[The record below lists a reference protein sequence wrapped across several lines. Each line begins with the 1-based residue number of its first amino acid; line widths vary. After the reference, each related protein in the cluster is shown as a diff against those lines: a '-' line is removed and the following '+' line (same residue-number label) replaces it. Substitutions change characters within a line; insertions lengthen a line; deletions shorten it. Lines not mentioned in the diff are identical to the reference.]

1 MSLFVANSK
10 KIKRVAEFGDFQTP
24 LSFATDVALLLRRLG
39 MEFSSLI
46 EPNCG
51 RGNFIIAGSKI
62 FPQLKNI
69 IGLEIN
75 PVYVNDLKDKIV
87 KNNLLEKTR
96 IINADFF
103 DADWKSMLSKID
115 EPILIIGNPPWITNA
130 GIGSIG
136 GSNLPQKSNF
146 MEFSGLDAITGKSNF
161 DISEWMM
168 IKLVEALEQFDGV
181 LAMLCKTIVARKVLY
196 YIGRKKLH
204 IESSS
209 IYLIDAKKL
218 FNASVDACLFICKT
232 GSRRNY
238 ICKVMPSIYKDRA
251 INNIGY
257 VNNILVADVDKYH
270 KIKHL
275 IHNGSIPWRS
285 GIKHD
290 CSKVME
296 LIKVDGKYR
305 NGLKELMEL
314 EEHFIFPLLKSS
326 DLANNRIDGTKRR
339 MLVTQRYIGEGT
351 AIIKNIAPKTWNY
364 LTSHSELLEKR
375 SSHIY
380 KQKPLFSIFGVGP
393 YSFTPWK
400 IAISGLYKKLSFIK
414 VGPQYGKPV
423 VLDDT
428 CYFIPCSTE
437 RNADFLITVLNSNE
451 AKDFFNSLIFW
462 DNKRPINKSILQ
474 LLDIFS
480 LAKDMGIYNY
490 DWIFMEDNP

>member
-1 MSLFVANSK
+1 MRKCMVKRK
-10 KIKRVAEFGDFQTP
+10 KTKRVAEFGDFQTP
-24 LSFATDVALLLRRLG
+24 LSFTTDIALLLRRLG

-51 RGNFIIAGSKI
+51 RGNFIIAGSQI

-75 PVYVNDLKDKIV
+75 QVYVNALKDKIV

-103 DADWKSMLSKID
+103 DTDWKSMLSKID

-130 GIGSIG
+130 EIGSIG

-146 MEFSGLDAITGKSNF
+146 LRFSGLDAITGKSNF
-161 DISEWMM
+161 DISEWMI
-168 IKLVEALEQFDGV
+168 IKLVGALEQFDGV
-181 LAMLCKTIVARKVLY
+181 LAMLCKTIVARKVLFY
-196 YIGRKKLH
+196 AGRNNLN
-204 IESSS
+204 IDSSS
-209 IYLIDAKKL
+209 IYLIDTKKL
-218 FNASVDACLFICKT
+218 FNATVDACLFVCKT
-232 GSRRNY
+232 GSIRNY
-238 ICKVMPSIYKDRA
+238 ICKVMPSIYKDN
-251 INNIGY
+251 IIHNIGY
-257 VNNILVADVDKYH
+257 VDNLLVANVDKYY
-270 KIKHL
+270 KIRHL
-275 IHNGSIPWRS
+275 INNGSIPWRS

-290 CSKVME
+290 CVKVME
-296 LIKVDGKYR
+296 LIKVGGKYR
-305 NGLKELMEL
+305 NGLRELVDL

-326 DLANNRIDGTKRR
+326 DLANDRIYDTKRR
-339 MLVTQRYIGEGT
+339 MIVTQRYIGEDT
-351 AIIKNIAPKTWNY
+351 AIIKNIAPKTWDY
-364 LTSHSELLEKR
+364 LISHSELLEKR
-375 SSHIY
+375 SSPIY
-380 KQKPLFSIFGVGP
+380 KQKPLFSIFGVGS

-400 IAISGLYKKLSFIK
+400 IAISGLYKNLSFVK

-437 RNADFLITVLNSNE
+437 RKADILLTVLNSNE

-474 LLDIFS
+474 LLDIYS
-480 LAKDMGIYNY
+480 LAKDMGIHCE
-490 DWIFMEDNP
+490 DEIFQENNP